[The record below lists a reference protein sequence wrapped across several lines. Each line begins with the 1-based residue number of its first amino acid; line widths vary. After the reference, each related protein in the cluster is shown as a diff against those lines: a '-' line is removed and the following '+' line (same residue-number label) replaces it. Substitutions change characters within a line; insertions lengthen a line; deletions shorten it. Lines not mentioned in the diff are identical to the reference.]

1 MRKSA
6 QKHKPEKHEKYP
18 KIGKWQL
25 GVCLALIQVGGCADG
40 RLSPPAALGAARLGR
55 RDKHTP
61 EAAQYNQK
69 ARKQSDD
76 GRGVAAE
83 PLGVRPAHTVVLIFV
98 FIPSFMT
105 CPSPPYLPLSLS
117 FRYAKRRLF
126 LTNFRVAKN
135 LRDTRYAPRLHCF
148 PHIRL
153 M

>member
-1 MRKSA
+1 MKNTRK
-6 QKHKPEKHEKYP
+6 K
-18 KIGKWQL
+18 GKWQL
-25 GVCLALIQVGGCADG
+25 GVCLSLIQVGGCADG
-40 RLSPPAALGAARLGR
+40 RLSPPVTLGAARLGR

-76 GRGVAAE
+76 GRGVRAK
-83 PLGVRPAHTVVLIFV
+83 PLGVRPAHTVALIFV

-117 FRYAKRRLF
+117 FRYRKRRLF
-126 LTNFRVAKN
+126 LTNFRAAKN

>member
-1 MRKSA
+1 MKNTRK
-6 QKHKPEKHEKYP
+6 K
-18 KIGKWQL
+18 GKWQL
-25 GVCLALIQVGGCADG
+25 GVCLSLIQVGGCADG
-40 RLSPPAALGAARLGR
+40 RLSPPVTLGAARLGR

-61 EAAQYNQK
+61 EAAQPNQK

-83 PLGVRPAHTVVLIFV
+83 PLGVRPAHTVALIFV
-98 FIPSFMT
+98 FIPSFMAYL
-105 CPSPPYLPLSLS
+105 SPPYLPLSLS
-117 FRYAKRRLF
+117 FRYRKRRLF
-126 LTNFRVAKN
+126 LTNFRAAKN